1 MSRAQESISGTELG
15 RLQQWMQTV
24 ITHPSGVRAALAS
37 ADSSGGLH
45 VNQDALEAVVLPSAT
60 LSGIERLAIYGRSY
74 QARLVQC
81 FQSMFPALRKAL
93 GEELFDEFALDY
105 LSGHPPS
112 GYTLDR
118 LADAFPQHLAE
129 TRPDADA
136 PPDERESWPDF
147 IIELA
152 QLELVFLKV
161 YDGPGVEGLKLPGEP
176 DIRALSHRR
185 VMRTRLAP
193 APCLR
198 LFAFRYPVHT
208 YMLAARGDECPV
220 LPTPLESFV
229 AMTRVDY
236 RVRLHEL
243 SAQQYEFLK
252 ALEGGQPIA
261 LILKTCSHE
270 AASSRPSVTVLH
282 DWLCEWAGEGFFES
296 IEDR

>member
-1 MSRAQESISGTELG
+1 MSRAHHGIQGKELS
-15 RLQQWMQTV
+15 RLQQWMQAV
-24 ITHPSGVRAALAS
+24 ITHPGGVRAGLALAE
-37 ADSSGGLH
+37 ASSGLR
-45 VNQDALEAVVLPSAT
+45 VTPDALEAVVLPSAT

-74 QARLVQC
+74 HARLVQC

-93 GEELFDEFALDY
+93 GEELFDEFARDY
-105 LSGHPPS
+105 LSRHPPS

-118 LADAFPQHLAE
+118 LADAFPQHLAK

-152 QLELVFLKV
+152 QLELAFLKV
-161 YDGPGVEGLKLPGEP
+161 YDGPGVEGLRLPGEA
-176 DIRALSHRR
+176 DIRALSNRQ
-185 VMRTRLAP
+185 VMRTRLAA

-208 YMLAARGDECPV
+208 YMLAARGEERTP
-220 LPTPLESFV
+220 LPAPLESFV
-229 AMTRVDY
+229 AMTRVNY

-243 SAQQYEFLK
+243 SAQQYQFLK
-252 ALEGGQPIA
+252 ALEGEQTIARILRTGQH
-261 LILKTCSHE
+261 K
-270 AASSRPSVTVLH
+270 AARGRPSVAALRE
-282 DWLCEWAGEGFFES
+282 WLCEWVGEGFFES